1 MVWRGGYPGRALG
14 RMGTLVVRMIGSSLL
29 VEDVVDGGV
38 AAILGLVTAL
48 GCRMEAVL
56 RVAGGVVRVER
67 LR

>member
-1 MVWRGGYPGRALG
+1 MSRACFG
-14 RMGTLVVRMIGSSLL
+14 QDGDVGSEDNGSSLL

-38 AAILGLVTAL
+38 AAILGLATAFA
-48 GCRMEAVL
+48 CCMEAVL